1 MPANGSQ
8 TEYTDVQSRK
18 VTTKNDSGEEEK
30 GKGGRDLVCCVVS
43 RCAALPLGGHWGDK
57 VTGRVPKSHVFSL
70 YCTSELILLQL
81 TFLPPP
87 AEMKHGGRSE
97 SVEGK

>member
-18 VTTKNDSGEEEK
+18 VTTRNDSGEEEK

-43 RCAALPLGGHWGDK
+43 RCAAVVLAGGDK
-57 VTGRVPKSHVFSL
+57 VTGRVSKSHVFSM
-70 YCTSELILLQL
+70 YSAQSDIIV
-81 TFLPPP
+81 
-87 AEMKHGGRSE
+87 M
-97 SVEGK
+97 